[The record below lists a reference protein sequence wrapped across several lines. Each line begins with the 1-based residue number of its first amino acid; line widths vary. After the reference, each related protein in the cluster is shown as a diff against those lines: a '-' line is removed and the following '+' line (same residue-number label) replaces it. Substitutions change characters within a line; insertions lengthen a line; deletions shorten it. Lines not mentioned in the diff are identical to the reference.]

1 MHQCA
6 EATSSGARSAAVIR
20 SLLYVPA
27 SSERFIAKAHE
38 RGADAIILDLED
50 AVVPAEKFSARARLP
65 AAVASAGQR
74 GATIFVRINSEAELW
89 RLDAEAAARAGAF
102 GLLVPKA
109 RDARALQ
116 ELERRIGRPPTALV
130 PMIEDPGAV
139 LDARTIATAT
149 PRVFAL
155 VAGGEDL
162 ATSLEAE
169 PTPEVLY
176 LPKLLVHLAAK
187 AAGVRSYGLLRTVAD
202 YGDLDAVE
210 TSARQARAFGFD
222 GASCVHP
229 SVVPILNRAFAPSQE
244 ALDRARR
251 LIAAAADAKA
261 RGEGAFA
268 FEGSMVDEPVIKRA
282 QALLG
287 SRHPPAV

>member
-1 MHQCA
+1 MQL
-6 EATSSGARSAAVIR
+6 IR

-27 SSERFIAKAHE
+27 SSERFIAKAHD

-50 AVVPAEKFSARARLP
+50 AVVPTEKPSARARLP

-74 GATIFVRINSEAELW
+74 GAVVFVRINSQPDLVW
-89 RLDAEAAARAGAF
+89 LDAEAAARAGAF
-102 GLLVPKA
+102 GLFVPKA
-109 RDARALQ
+109 RDAATLR
-116 ELERRIGRPPTALV
+116 ELAAVLETVERSMGRPAMALV

-139 LDARTIATAT
+139 LDARAIAGAT
-149 PRVFAL
+149 SRVHAL

-162 ATSLEAE
+162 ATSLDAE
-169 PTPEVLY
+169 PTPEVLH

-202 YGDLDAVE
+202 YSDLAAVE
-210 TSARQARAFGFD
+210 KSAQAARAFGFD

-251 LIAAAADAKA
+251 LLAAAEMAKA
-261 RGEGAFA
+261 KGEGALA
-268 FEGSMVDEPVIKRA
+268 FEGQMVDEPVIKRA
-282 QALLG
+282 RSVLARG
-287 SRHPPAV
+287 GKT

>member
-1 MHQCA
+1 MQL
-6 EATSSGARSAAVIR
+6 IR

-27 SSERFIAKAHE
+27 SSERFIAKAHD

-50 AVVPAEKFSARARLP
+50 AVVPAKKPSARARLP

-74 GATIFVRINSEAELW
+74 GAVVFVRINSEPDLA
-89 RLDAEAAARAGAF
+89 RLDAEATARAGAF
-102 GLLVPKA
+102 GLFVPKA
-109 RDARALQ
+109 RDAVMLQ
-116 ELERRIGRPPTALV
+116 ELTAALERVERSMGRPALALV

-139 LDARTIATAT
+139 LDARAIAAAT
-149 PRVFAL
+149 SRVHAL

-162 ATSLEAE
+162 ATSLDAE

-202 YGDLDAVE
+202 YRDLASME
-210 TSARQARAFGFD
+210 KSAQEARSFGFD

-251 LIAAAADAKA
+251 LLAAAAMAKA
-261 RGEGAFA
+261 KGEGAFA
-268 FEGSMVDEPVIKRA
+268 FEGRMVDEPVIKRA
-282 QALLG
+282 RALLAHG
-287 SRHPPAV
+287 GKEHG